1 MDLDDHQSKNGKT
14 PAIVAREALSIA
26 GEKLETAFRL
36 AEPKISFKGRRDV
49 VTDIDFAVEKS
60 VKEFLLR
67 EFPDYGFLGEEL
79 GAVNF
84 DSPFR
89 WVLDPIDGTANF
101 AKGIPNVATTLA
113 LTYLGEPVIG
123 GTLDPLRDHLFF
135 AEKDKGFTF
144 NGKNMS
150 FSPAE
155 QFDRAT
161 IGLDMGPNEELVQKT
176 LEIALGILP
185 VHRIRIMGSAALGLA
200 YVAAGWFDLYMHL
213 ELKPWDVAA
222 GLLFIKESKADLVCV
237 GPEFETANLET
248 EKFLAGNRVL
258 VNQCK
263 FWQ

>member
-1 MDLDDHQSKNGKT
+1 MDLDNQESINGKDLT
-14 PAIVAREALSIA
+14 LVTREALSIA
-26 GEKLETAFRL
+26 GEQLKESFRL

-49 VTDIDFAVEKS
+49 VTDVDFAIEKS
-60 VKEFLLR
+60 VKDFLLK

-79 GAVNF
+79 GIVNL

-101 AKGIPNVATTLA
+101 AKGIPNIATTLS
-113 LTYLGEPVIG
+113 LTYLGEPIIG
-123 GTLDPLRDHLFF
+123 GTLDPPRDHLFF

-144 NGKNMS
+144 NNKSMK
-150 FSPAE
+150 FSPVE
-155 QFDRAT
+155 NFESAT
-161 IGLDMGPNEELVQKT
+161 IGLDMGPDEVLVRNT
-176 LEIALGILP
+176 LEVALGILP

-222 GLLFIKESKADLVCV
+222 GLLFIKESNPDLVCV
-237 GPEFETANLET
+237 GPGFDTADLET
-248 EKFLAGNRVL
+248 KKFLAGNRTL
-258 VNQCK
+258 VKQCE